1 MKSRFRGILE
11 AWKARMKPCVTSDG
25 NFFEVVG
32 YTNFINKVR
41 FESTCPYVKATPNT
55 S

>member
-1 MKSRFRGILE
+1 MKSGFRAILRGME
-11 AWKARMKPCVTSDG
+11 GSMKLCVTSDG
-25 NFFEVVG
+25 NLFEGVG

-41 FESTCPYVKATPNT
+41 FESTCLYVKATPNT

>member
-1 MKSRFRGILE
+1 
-11 AWKARMKPCVTSDG
+11 MKPCVNSDG
-25 NFFEVVG
+25 NFFEGVG

-41 FESTCPYVKATPNT
+41 FDSMCLCVKATPNT